1 MNPNSRALACALV
14 FSFLVGLPA
23 AKGATRV
30 SSNTNCPSSD
40 AVSLKLVGLLSA
52 GGPASASAR
61 VRAESNRDGLSLFI
75 ELSTPG
81 EETHQRVLPATG
93 DCESRAE
100 AAALIIAA
108 WLDAMP
114 AAVLAAPGIP
124 PRIRETAP
132 TSGDATDLVEE
143 EAPEPL
149 PKGLR
154 TLVGG
159 SLLGLA
165 DGQGADAGLA
175 LDGTLL
181 FGQFGLALNAS
192 VALPRGVTV
201 GQGTANYWRP
211 TLELNA
217 MAQLHAAKWS
227 LYAQAGPA
235 VALLLVQGTGFDPNR
250 SDYSYELSA
259 GAGLRAMIPWK
270 SKTAWLTVGGIL
282 WPQGRKVEST
292 VANSTAIISAPLP
305 GWEVRVAI
313 GLSWRV
319 L

>member
-1 MNPNSRALACALV
+1 MNPTSLACAFAISL
-14 FSFLVGLPA
+14 LAGLPA
-23 AKGATRV
+23 AMGATRV
-30 SSNTNCPSSD
+30 LSNTNCPSSD

-61 VRAESNRDGLSLFI
+61 VRAESNRDGLALFI
-75 ELSTPG
+75 EVSTPG

-93 DCESRAE
+93 DCDSRAE

-108 WLDAMP
+108 WLDAIP
-114 AAVLAAPGIP
+114 AAVLVAPGIP
-124 PRIRETAP
+124 PRVQGAAP
-132 TSGDATDLVEE
+132 TSGDAEDLVAEE
-143 EAPEPL
+143 EPVPV

-159 SLLGLA
+159 SLLGLV
-165 DGQGADAGLA
+165 DGQGVDAGLA
-175 LDGTLL
+175 LDGTFL
-181 FGQFGLALNAS
+181 FGQFGLVLNAS
-192 VALPRGVTV
+192 VALPRGVAV
-201 GQGTANYWRP
+201 GQGSANYWRP

-217 MAQLHAAKWS
+217 MAQLHAAQWS

-270 SKTAWLTVGGIL
+270 SRTAWLTVGGIL
-282 WPQGRKVEST
+282 WPQGRRVEST
-292 VANSTAIISAPLP
+292 VANSSAIISASLP
-305 GWEVRVAI
+305 GWELRVAM

>member
-1 MNPNSRALACALV
+1 MNLASLTLACA
-14 FSFLVGLPA
+14 FAISFLAGLPA

-30 SSNTNCPSSD
+30 SSNTNCPSAD

-75 ELSTPG
+75 EVSTPG

-108 WLDAMP
+108 WLDAIP
-114 AAVLAAPGIP
+114 AAALAAPGVP
-124 PRIRETAP
+124 PRVQEPAP
-132 TSGDATDLVEE
+132 TGGDAEDFLEE
-143 EAPEPL
+143 EEPEPV

-154 TLVGG
+154 TLLGG
-159 SLLGLA
+159 ALLGLV
-165 DGQGADAGLA
+165 DGQGADTGLSFDGA
-175 LDGTLL
+175 LLL
-181 FGQFGLALNAS
+181 GQLGLTVTTSLAW
-192 VALPRGVTV
+192 PRGVAV

-211 TLELNA
+211 TFELNA
-217 MAQLHAAKWS
+217 MAQLYHAKWS

-235 VALLLVQGTGFDPNR
+235 LALLFVHGTGFRSNR

-259 GAGLRAMIPWK
+259 GAGLRAMVPWNN
-270 SKTAWLTVGGIL
+270 KTAWLTVGGIL
-282 WPQGRKVEST
+282 WPQDRKVEST
-292 VANSTAIISAPLP
+292 VAGSSTILSAPLP
-305 GWEVRVAI
+305 GWEVRLAL